1 MIGLNENEEAK
12 FGHCF
17 NLIPGI
23 GACGLKNIFNSFN
36 GSFFAAFSASPSVL
50 LQKIKN
56 PRLVDLIL
64 KNRNEINP
72 DKEWQKI
79 VSRGISAITINDPDY
94 PLLLKE
100 IYVPPHILY
109 FKGDIKD
116 LNDGYS
122 TAIVGTRRASFYG
135 LETSLKLSRELALA
149 GINII
154 SGLALGIDS
163 KAHWGAVEAKGKTF
177 AVLGSGVSNILP
189 RTNLFLSDKIIEGG
203 GAVLSEYLPDMPAEK
218 WTFPERN
225 RIIAGLALLTIV
237 VEAPEKSGA
246 LITAKF
252 ALDANRDVGVVPG
265 EISSIVSKGS
275 NELLKHGAH
284 PILSTR
290 DALEIFGILDSAESN
305 DFFDDGEKKILS
317 HIADFI
323 SSEEL
328 FLKTGMDIKE
338 FNQKISALEIKG
350 AIRSAGGGFERI
362 KKSLY

>member
-1 MIGLNENEEAK
+1 MSDLNEEAK

-17 NLIPGI
+17 NLIHGI
-23 GACGLKNIFNSFN
+23 GACGLKNIFNSFHE
-36 GSFFAAFSASPSVL
+36 SFFAAFSASPSAI

-56 PRLVDLIL
+56 PRLADLIL
-64 KNRNEINP
+64 KNRDEINP

-79 VSRGISAITINDPDY
+79 ISRGISAVAINY
-94 PLLLKE
+94 PYYPALLKE
-100 IYVPPHILY
+100 IYVPPYILY

-122 TAIVGTRRASFYG
+122 VSIVGTRKASFYG
-135 LETSLKLSRELALA
+135 LETGLKLSRELALA
-149 GINII
+149 GIKII

-163 KAHWGAVEAKGKTF
+163 KAHLGAVEAKGKTY

-189 RTNLFLSDKIIEGG
+189 RTNLFLSDKIIAGG
-203 GAVLSEYLPDMPAEK
+203 GAVLSEYPPDMPAER

-225 RIIAGLALLTIV
+225 RIIAGLSQLTIV
-237 VEAPEKSGA
+237 VEAPERSGA

-265 EISSIVSKGS
+265 EISSLVSKGS

-284 PILSTR
+284 PILNSR
-290 DALEIFGILDSAESN
+290 DALEILGILESAESN
-305 DFFDDGEKKILS
+305 DFFDDGEKKILF
-317 HIADFI
+317 HIIDFI

-350 AIRSAGGGFERI
+350 AVRSVSGGFERI
-362 KKSLY
+362 KN